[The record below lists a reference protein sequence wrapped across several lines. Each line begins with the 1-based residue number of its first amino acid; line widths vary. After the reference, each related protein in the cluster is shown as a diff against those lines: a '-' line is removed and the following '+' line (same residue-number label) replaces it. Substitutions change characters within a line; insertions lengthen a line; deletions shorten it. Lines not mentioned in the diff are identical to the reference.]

1 MNNIKKAV
9 TFLLI
14 LQIFLIFTPYKEIEG
29 SVRMVG
35 TVIFPQLTILTK
47 NNEEYYFDNSLFDDF
62 KQYSGRNITIKAKI
76 KNKKRTLADNS
87 KTFIIPTI
95 YKADIIKD

>member
-35 TVIFPQLTILTK
+35 TAIFPQLTILTS
-47 NNEEYYFDNSLFDDF
+47 NDEEYYFDNSLFDDF
-62 KQYSGRNITIKAKI
+62 KKYSGKNITIKAKV
-76 KNKKRTLADNS
+76 KNKKRTLVDNS